1 VLEVNRVNLF
11 LIPCN
16 SEVHWR
22 LCLHWRHCKN

>member
-1 VLEVNRVNLF
+1 VNLF